1 MLDFIPPGTDLGPIA
16 HELQASFGDE
26 ETKSQLDFQGIMNQ
40 LWTVMYKFNF
50 QLSPEYAMVVR
61 ALGSLEGTATTLDPG
76 FKVVSSAYPFILG
89 RLLAD
94 PDPQMR
100 ETLRELLIRNNGSIR
115 WHRLERLVVAVAE
128 QSAPGSGSM
137 SKDGAWDKD
146 DRSGHQRS
154 GGIRGAFD
162 THAVASATMDV
173 ISFILSGKGLRV
185 RILLVKDIV
194 MTFDALLQYH
204 YADVLEI
211 KKDAVYAEWSG
222 KTVKADV
229 RTHTNQ
235 PEEVHHSFS
244 KWRACSWGSYGDKV
258 FTNPLTWSSAWLVRL
273 LGSRLGLW
281 SSNEKDTAQRPTF
294 STMGPELAGHRSHSQ
309 GPDRNKETNWREP
322 ESSSS
327 EPPQFD
333 DFPERLRVGLLA
345 FAKAVE
351 SDPEVWIP
359 LMACLAAKPEARALV
374 CDIASALSDSYC
386 NHTAEEAILFMS
398 KLLHEQ
404 KI

>member
-1 MLDFIPPGTDLGPIA
+1 MGSFRGVLRGNFL
-16 HELQASFGDE
+16 LQ
-26 ETKSQLDFQGIMNQ
+26 
-40 LWTVMYKFNF
+40 
-50 QLSPEYAMVVR
+50 
-61 ALGSLEGTATTLDPG
+61 
-76 FKVVSSAYPFILG
+76 
-89 RLLAD
+89 
-94 PDPQMR
+94 
-100 ETLRELLIRNNGSIR
+100 
-115 WHRLERLVVAVAE
+115 VVAVAE

-327 EPPQFD
+327 EPPQ
-333 DFPERLRVGLLA
+333 VIMCLLA
-345 FAKAVE
+345 DNFQQ
-351 SDPEVWIP
+351 S
-359 LMACLAAKPEARALV
+359 
-374 CDIASALSDSYC
+374 
-386 NHTAEEAILFMS
+386 
-398 KLLHEQ
+398 
-404 KI
+404 